1 MQALDMML
9 QLNRQ
14 KQAAA
19 VTLPHEEDE
28 SPYDVPFLV
37 VNSSAITLEFPPVF
51 SHLQGAV
58 SDASCGQNE
67 S

>member
-1 MQALDMML
+1 MLL
-9 QLNRQ
+9 QLNEQ

-28 SPYDVPFLV
+28 SSYDFPFLV
-37 VNSSAITLEFPPVF
+37 VNSSAIRLEFPPLF
-51 SHLQGAV
+51 SHLQDAV
-58 SDASCGQNE
+58 SDASCVQNE